1 LAEVARRTDVPDDCV
16 FALERPSGRDA
27 DGANRRARC
36 AARVAHAAS
45 FARRALRRSQRAG
58 STLLSASGP
67 EGGDAVLYG
76 LAALFALVT
85 ALVAGLSA
93 YRDWGWFAL
102 GPYAGA
108 AAVSAW
114 LGRRRKSRTGRT
126 GATSAGSDWGPGRV
140 WILLF
145 LLVGATL
152 APLSAEVALRNDGPA
167 SAHVQPEVVVIA
179 QAGARVIHGEHLY
192 ETTVHDGHVHAV
204 QRGEPTYES
213 FFPYLPLMAAFG
225 LPNLGKGPV
234 RVTDTRVLF
243 SIVTLIVVGAA
254 LLALRAPKDAKMRAL
269 QFLTVLP
276 SAALPLA
283 TGGDDMPI
291 VAFLLLA
298 MVLAQRRQPGWS
310 GIVLGVA
317 SAMKFTAWP
326 LAAVAL
332 WCARD
337 REGRRAPGRML
348 LGMVAVAGPVV
359 APFAVSEARGF
370 FDNVILFPLGLSGV
384 ASPAASNLPGHVLV
398 TELPWLH
405 AALPVAVALIGGAL
419 LVWRLWRRPPATP
432 AEVATLAGWIMLVA
446 ILFAPATRV
455 GYLLYP
461 ADFFVWGWMFA
472 AADRSGGEGS
482 ELSGWDAREPSG
494 PDARELRERSQA
506 PGGVQGV
513 GLLGQVASG
522 IS

>member
-1 LAEVARRTDVPDDCV
+1 MGVW
-16 FALERPSGRDA
+16 
-27 DGANRRARC
+27 
-36 AARVAHAAS
+36 
-45 FARRALRRSQRAG
+45 
-58 STLLSASGP
+58 GP

-76 LAALFALVT
+76 VAAVFSLVT
-85 ALVAGLSA
+85 ALIAGLPA
-93 YRDWGWFAL
+93 YRDWGWFSL
-102 GPYAGA
+102 GPYAAGA
-108 AAVSAW
+108 LVSAW
-114 LGRRRKSRTGRT
+114 IGWRRTTRARAATG
-126 GATSAGSDWGPGRV
+126 GSQWGPARV

-167 SAHVQPEVVVIA
+167 SSHVQPEVVVIA
-179 QAGARVIHGEHLY
+179 QAGERVFHGEHLY
-192 ETTVHDGHVHAV
+192 AATVRDGHVHAAT
-204 QRGEPTYES
+204 RGEPTYES

-254 LLALRAPKDAKMRAL
+254 LLVLRAPKDRKVRAL

-276 SAALPLA
+276 TAALPLA

-298 MVLAQRRQPGWS
+298 MVLAQRRRPGWS
-310 GIVLGVA
+310 GIVLGVV

-348 LGMVAVAGPVV
+348 LGIVAVAGPVV

-405 AALPVAVALIGGAL
+405 TALPLAVALVGGTL
-419 LVWRLWRRPPATP
+419 LVGRLWRRPPTTP
-432 AEVATLAGWIMLVA
+432 AQVVNLAGWVMLVA

-461 ADFFVWGWMFA
+461 ADFFVWGSMLS
-472 AADRSGGEGS
+472 AADQPGWEAS
-482 ELSGWDAREPSG
+482 ELA
-494 PDARELRERSQA
+494 ELLPVTSEAGALQ
-506 PGGVQGV
+506 
-513 GLLGQVASG
+513 LLGPQVASG